1 MSLFPHPLPSLI
13 SLMVSVDANHHEKKK
28 RSHSCRSCLAG
39 NLDKVGQCVA
49 QYWQMKKCMAPGCES
64 QTIAQIMTALKPYML
79 GMCSAGAGGGGFIYG
94 ILRDGKMRSEAVEV
108 LIRQTVSWIGL
119 FGWLSV

>member
-1 MSLFPHPLPSLI
+1 
-13 SLMVSVDANHHEKKK
+13 MVSVDVNHHERKKS
-28 RSHSCRSCLAG
+28 SHSFCSCHAG

-49 QYWQMKKCMAPGCES
+49 QYWQMKKRMAPGCES

-94 ILRDGKMRSEAVEV
+94 ILLDGKMRSEAVEV
-108 LIRQTVSWIGL
+108 LNRQTVSLVGL
-119 FGWLSV
+119 FVWLSV